1 MILILLECITDL
13 QVGVFKSKVQVIDV
27 FGEKSPPTEYW
38 YLFFLP
44 LNGF

>member
-27 FGEKSPPTEYW
+27 FGLRGKSLLPQNTGIYS
-38 YLFFLP
+38 FFP
-44 LNGF
+44 